1 METGATADLTLARK
15 AAEGGEVARLLGRT
29 YKATESL
36 RMLAALPSNTISAEQ
51 RTALLAAS
59 VMQAEGEHD
68 DVYRHLLREVR
79 GPGGDLVAF
88 IGVTYD
94 VNLAIGAPPSA
105 AWVLLLAGWLLGMG
119 AYWLSLPAGVWLDVR
134 ARGERAWVWG
144 VFVLL
149 GNLVALITYIL
160 ARRPHLQA
168 ASANPGLAEAGNRH
182 PFCKPPLSGESGG
195 LSQAVA
201 LQHGAKTGPLRDEV
215 AVVGS

>member
-105 AWVLLLAGWLLGMG
+105 AWVLLLAGWLLGSG
-119 AYWLSLPAGVWLDVR
+119 PISRPPQPTQAWRKPGIGILSASPCFLEKAGVCLKLWLC
-134 ARGERAWVWG
+134 
-144 VFVLL
+144 
-149 GNLVALITYIL
+149 
-160 ARRPHLQA
+160 
-168 ASANPGLAEAGNRH
+168 S
-182 PFCKPPLSGESGG
+182 
-195 LSQAVA
+195 
-201 LQHGAKTGPLRDEV
+201 TG
-215 AVVGS
+215 